1 MTGGRLESERL
12 VLEPLQPEHAD
23 ELSPVLNDFALHEF
37 TGGKPA
43 SADELRVRFERQAVG
58 HSPDGREGWLNW
70 TVRMRPTGQAVGT
83 LQATLTAR
91 ESQAVAVLAWVIG
104 VSYQRQG
111 FATEAAALVVSWLRS
126 CGVSRM
132 WAHIHPGHH
141 GSERVAYAI
150 GLRATD
156 VVEDGEVRWESL

>member
-1 MTGGRLESERL
+1 MTAGRLESERL
-12 VLEPLQPEHAD
+12 VLEPLRPEHAE

-37 TGGKPA
+37 TGGKPV
-43 SADELRVRFERQAVG
+43 STDELRVRFERQAVG

-70 TVRMRPTGQAVGT
+70 TVRMRPSGQAVGA
-83 LQATLTAR
+83 LQATLSVR
-91 ESQAVAVLAWVIG
+91 ERQTVAVLAWVIG

-132 WAHIHPGHH
+132 SARIHPGHH
-141 GSERVAYAI
+141 ASERVAHAI